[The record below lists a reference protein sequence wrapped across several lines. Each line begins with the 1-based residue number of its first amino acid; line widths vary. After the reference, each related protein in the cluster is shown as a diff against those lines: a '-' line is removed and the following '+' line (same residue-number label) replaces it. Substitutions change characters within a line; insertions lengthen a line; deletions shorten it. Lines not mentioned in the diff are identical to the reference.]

1 MKFNTKLLLPALAV
15 FSGNCQAFDWLFEPK
30 FAANERYTDN
40 LRMQIKPTRDNLI
53 TTLSPGVLLGYMAEN
68 HALNASFNWNELI
81 YHGESELDFS
91 EKLANINQQYTGE
104 RFKAEL
110 AAQYAIQSSIN
121 TQLDLDG
128 SGNLQV
134 QVPRT
139 TRSLAPSLTYN
150 LTERNALQ
158 FSYNYVDVAF
168 ERNESLANN
177 LGYSDYDNQQFSA
190 TFIHTYSE
198 VLSFN
203 FTGSYSKFVSA
214 SDSTTNSRNSFPN
227 RSVTTSYEQN
237 STNFLYQGGV
247 QYQYDELTQLA
258 ASVGMRQTENETQ
271 YSQSVIYD
279 PEIPG
284 FFENGPVF
292 EINTPP
298 SSASGHVFS
307 LSLNRKT
314 EWGSFSANAGQ
325 QLNPSS
331 SGNQQQ
337 TTNFSGNLI
346 YNLDERWSTS
356 LTASYLISEA
366 TQSFTNSN
374 NGNVVNNTRTLSTLT
389 PSLRWRWTPEINL
402 DLSYIYRQQDYSF
415 LNDSAIG
422 NNLQLQFSYQP
433 QINRQVK

>member
-1 MKFNTKLLLPALAV
+1 MKFNSKLLLPALAV

-40 LRMQIKPTRDNLI
+40 LRMQINPARDNLI

-68 HALNASFNWNELI
+68 HAFNANLNWNELI

-91 EKLANINQQYTGE
+91 EKLANLNHQFTGE
-104 RFKAEL
+104 RFRTDL
-110 AAQYAIQSSIN
+110 SAQYAEQSSIN

-139 TRSLAPSLTYN
+139 TRSIAPSLTYN
-150 LTERNALQ
+150 LSERNALQ

-168 ERNESLANN
+168 DRTEALANN
-177 LGYSDYDNQQFSA
+177 LSYSDYDNQQFSA

-198 VLSFN
+198 ALSFN

-214 SDSTTNSRNSFPN
+214 SDSTTNFRNFFTN
-227 RSVTTSYEQN
+227 GSVSTSYEQN
-237 STNFLYQGGV
+237 STNFLYQGGL
-247 QYQYDELTQLA
+247 QYQFDELTQLA
-258 ASVGMRQTENETQ
+258 ASVGMRQTENETH
-271 YSQSVIYD
+271 YSQRVVYD
-279 PEIPG
+279 LEIPFLG
-284 FFENGPVF
+284 IENSLQ

-307 LSLNRKT
+307 LSFNRKT
-314 EWGSFSANAGQ
+314 EWGKISAEAGQ

-331 SGNQQQ
+331 SGSQQQ
-337 TTNFSGNLI
+337 TTSFSGNLV
-346 YNLDERWSTS
+346 YNLSEYWSTGIN
-356 LTASYLISEA
+356 ASYLLSES
-366 TQSFTNSN
+366 TSVLNSRNTSN
-374 NGNVVNNTRTLSTLT
+374 NRTYQTLT
-389 PSLRWRWTPEINL
+389 PYLRWRWTPEINI
-402 DLSYIYRQQDYSF
+402 DMSYSYRQQKYDF
-415 LNDSAIG
+415 LEDAAIS

>member
-1 MKFNTKLLLPALAV
+1 MKFNSKLLLPALAV
-15 FSGNCQAFDWLFEPK
+15 FSGNCHAFDWLFEPK
-30 FAANERYTDN
+30 FSANERYTDN
-40 LRMQIKPTRDNLI
+40 LRMQINPVRDNLI

-68 HALNASFNWNELI
+68 HALNANLNWNEII

-134 QVPRT
+134 QVPRN
-139 TRSLAPSLTYN
+139 TRSIAPSFTYN
-150 LTERNALQ
+150 FTERNALQ
-158 FSYNYVDVAF
+158 LSYNYVDVTFDRTPA
-168 ERNESLANN
+168 LASN
-177 LGYSDYDNQQFSA
+177 LGYSDYDNQQYSA

-203 FTGSYSKFVSA
+203 FTGAYSKFFS
-214 SDSTTNSRNSFPN
+214 SSNTSGPYQNSPN
-227 RSVTTSYEQN
+227 ILQAVSYEQN
-237 STNFLYQGGV
+237 STNFLYQGGL
-247 QYQYDELTQLA
+247 QYQFDEQTQIA
-258 ASVGMRQTENETQ
+258 ASAGMRQTENESY
-271 YSQSVIYD
+271 YSNNLIL
-279 PEIPG
+279 PGGIIIPLSS
-284 FFENGPVF
+284 P
-292 EINTPP
+292 NTPP

-307 LSLNRKT
+307 VNLNRKT
-314 EWGSFSANAGQ
+314 EWGNFSLSAAQ

-337 TTNFSGNLI
+337 TTNFSGNLN
-346 YNLDERWSTS
+346 YNLTERWSTS

-366 TQSFTNSN
+366 TQNFA
-374 NGNVVNNTRTLSTLT
+374 NGNNNSVDNTRTLSTLT
-389 PSLRWRWTPEINL
+389 PSIRWRWTPEINL
-402 DLSYIYRQQDYSF
+402 DLSYTYRQQDYSF
-415 LNDSAIG
+415 LNDSSIG